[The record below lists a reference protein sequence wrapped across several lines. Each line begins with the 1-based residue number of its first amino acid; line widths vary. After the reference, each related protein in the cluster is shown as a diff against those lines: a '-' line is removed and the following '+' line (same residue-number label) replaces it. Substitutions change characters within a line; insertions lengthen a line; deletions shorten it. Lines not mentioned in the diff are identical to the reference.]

1 MRIPTVPIA
10 VVIAVVVAVA
20 TAAKSDR
27 ADANKQQQ
35 GGGGGDGVAK
45 AQGPPPFFLQDSSD
59 SLCLAGEDFRR
70 CSVDTLFFVV
80 GSPGSYRIHKRPQDD
95 ADVDPDGTCVSKKG
109 CDKIDPAST
118 KGDGANAAYAT
129 DVKLAKCTHCGAK
142 SWNIHGDS
150 TTGYVLTESSS
161 GTQLCLVRP
170 RGTKSARLAPCDSSE
185 HPYTPLQLQFASAS
199 DIEAMSSPG
208 ARLIG
213 AASDGDR
220 KLVQRLLKE
229 EKMDV
234 NVRDWDELTPII
246 PAASAGHLDVVKLL
260 LKEGADV
267 NAKDKDG
274 ITALMEA
281 SIMGHAKIVDLL
293 LKEGAE
299 VDAPANS
306 GVTALWLAAGEGRS
320 DVMRSLLRK
329 DADANNARSDGIS
342 ALMTASVGGHVEAV
356 KLLLENGADA
366 RFADGEGVTP
376 LMNAAENGT
385 TAVLRLL
392 VESKSARAD
401 GGDKGKYVDV
411 VSRTGFTALIIASA
425 HGHASAIE
433 YLLKDGG
440 ADVNAMHE
448 TRVTPL
454 MYAAAS
460 GHVDAM
466 RLLLDVG
473 KVDVNELHTNGGS
486 ALLEAAT
493 GGAGEAMKFLLERGA
508 KPDLVDLDGVT
519 PLHAVT
525 SKGDYNGTVA
535 LLESL
540 RKIMSKEE
548 LVAHINLP
556 SHSGGTAVMFAAAGG
571 HPKCTKLMIDEGAD
585 VNAVAVAT
593 PEYLEKLA
601 KMIEDGTVDPNED
614 PHVDGVTGVHVAAEE
629 GHLECVNLLIEAGA
643 DVTVLDE
650 EERTPLLLA
659 VKGNYGE
666 VASALVRAGADPN
679 TPYVD
684 EEGESHNLLMDSI
697 IVENADFA
705 LLLIEHGADVYY
717 MDDHKV
723 TTLLQASHRG
733 IANVTEALL
742 NRHASSPKAGE
753 ENWVDSASD
762 EGVTPLL
769 AASSEGHVAIVK
781 MLLSTGGADVNAKDK
796 EGTNSLMAASARGH
810 LEVIQ
815 LLIATEGIDVNSQN
829 VDGHTAL
836 MFAYNGKNQV
846 ETLWERYSQFVS
858 DAKLEKSAAGAAIG
872 AGDATK
878 GDVADAKKQEL
889 IDDGGT
895 GPLIQEALKNHTM
908 LVDLLLKA
916 GANTALKD
924 KEGHVAKDFDFQP
937 DADGELLEREEKA
950 ERKRDEIVTA
960 DPSAG

>member
-1 MRIPTVPIA
+1 MKTHLALFLGLI
-10 VVIAVVVAVA
+10 A
-20 TAAKSDR
+20 TASAK
-27 ADANKQQQ
+27 DAETTSE
-35 GGGGGDGVAK
+35 GGVAK
-45 AQGPPPFFLQDSSD
+45 AQGPPPFFLQDSTD

-70 CSVDTLFFVV
+70 CSIDTLFYVV
-80 GSPGSYRIHKRPQDD
+80 GSPGSYQIHKRPQDET
-95 ADVDPDGTCVSKKG
+95 DVDPDGTCLSKKN
-109 CDKIDPAST
+109 CDTIDPT
-118 KGDGANAAYAT
+118 KNNDKGV

-161 GTQLCLVRP
+161 GVQQCIIRP
-170 RGTKSARLAPCDSSE
+170 KGSKQVKLASCDSAD
-185 HPYTPLQLQFASAS
+185 HPYTPLQLQFASAA

-213 AASDGDR
+213 AASDGDK
-220 KLVQRLLKE
+220 KLVQKLLKE

-234 NVRDWDELTPII
+234 NVRDWDELTPLI
-246 PAASAGHLDVVKLL
+246 PAASAGHFDVVKLL

-281 SIMGHAKIVDLL
+281 SIMGNTKIVDLL
-293 LKEGAE
+293 CKEGAE
-299 VDAPANS
+299 VDASANS
-306 GVTALWLAAGEGRS
+306 GVTALWLAAGEGKV
-320 DVMRSLLRK
+320 DVMKSLLK
-329 DADANNARSDGIS
+329 KHADANNARSDNIS
-342 ALMTASVGGHVEAV
+342 ALMTASVGGHDNAV

-366 RFADGEGVTP
+366 RYADGEGVTP

-385 TAVLRLL
+385 ASVLKLL
-392 VESKSARAD
+392 VESPSAKKDAET
-401 GGDKGKYVDV
+401 KGNYVDL
-411 VSRTGFTALIIASA
+411 VSNTGFTALIIACA
-425 HGHASAIE
+425 HGHSGAIE
-433 YLLKDGG
+433 YLLKDAK

-448 TRVTPL
+448 THVTPL

-460 GHVDAM
+460 GHIEAM
-466 RLLLDVG
+466 KLLLDVG
-473 KVDVNELHTNGGS
+473 KVSVDEFHTNGGS

-493 GGAGEAMKFLLERGA
+493 GGAGEAMTFLLDRGA
-508 KPDLVDLDGVT
+508 KPDLIDQDGVT

-525 SKGDYNGTVA
+525 SKGDYEGTLA
-535 LLESL
+535 LLVSL
-540 RKIMSKEE
+540 KKVMSKDE

-585 VNAVAVAT
+585 VNAIATAT
-593 PEYLEKLA
+593 PDYLDKLA
-601 KMIEDGTVDPNED
+601 VMIEEGTVDPTED

-650 EERTPLLLA
+650 EDRTPLLLA

-666 VASALVRAGADPN
+666 VASALVKAGADSN

-684 EEGESHNLLMDSI
+684 DEGESHNLLMDSI

-705 LLLIEHGADVYY
+705 LLLIEHGADLYY
-717 MDDHKV
+717 KDDHQV
-723 TTLLQASHRG
+723 TTLLQAAHRG

-742 NRHASSPKAGE
+742 NKHVASPKVGE
-753 ENWVDSASD
+753 ENWVDDFSD

-781 MLLSTGGADVNAKDK
+781 QLISVGKANVNAKDK
-796 EGTNSLMAASARGH
+796 EGTNSLMAAAARGH
-810 LEVIQ
+810 LECIQ
-815 LLIATEGIDVNSQN
+815 ALITMEGIDVNSQN

-858 DAKLEKSAAGAAIG
+858 DAKLEKSTAAITDG
-872 AGDATK
+872 EEAAEG
-878 GDVADAKKQEL
+878 GEKKD

-895 GPLIQEALKNHTM
+895 GPLIQEALNNHTT
-908 LVDLLLKA
+908 LVNLLLKA
-916 GANTALKD
+916 GADDTLKD
-924 KEGHVAKDFDFQP
+924 KEGHVAADFEFQP

-950 ERKRDEIVTA
+950 ERKRDE
-960 DPSAG
+960 SRNEL

>member
-1 MRIPTVPIA
+1 M
-10 VVIAVVVAVA
+10 
-20 TAAKSDR
+20 
-27 ADANKQQQ
+27 
-35 GGGGGDGVAK
+35 
-45 AQGPPPFFLQDSSD
+45 
-59 SLCLAGEDFRR
+59 C
-70 CSVDTLFFVV
+70 
-80 GSPGSYRIHKRPQDD
+80 DD

-150 TTGYVLTESSS
+150 ATGYVLTESSS

-170 RGTKSARLAPCDSSE
+170 RGTKSARLAP
-185 HPYTPLQLQFASAS
+185 
-199 DIEAMSSPG
+199 
-208 ARLIG
+208 
-213 AASDGDR
+213 

-260 LKEGADV
+260 LKEAR
-267 NAKDKDG
+267 
-274 ITALMEA
+274 T
-281 SIMGHAKIVDLL
+281 
-293 LKEGAE
+293 
-299 VDAPANS
+299 

-342 ALMTASVGGHVEAV
+342 ALMTASVGGHAEAV

-385 TAVLRLL
+385 TAVLETAR
-392 VESKSARAD
+392 ESKSARAD
-401 GGDKGKYVDV
+401 GGTRASTPTSW
-411 VSRTGFTALIIASA
+411 SRTGFTALIIASA

-525 SKGDYNGTVA
+525 SKGDYNGTIA
-535 LLESL
+535 LLEPVRTS
-540 RKIMSKEE
+540 
-548 LVAHINLP
+548 A
-556 SHSGGTAVMFAAAGG
+556 
-571 HPKCTKLMIDEGAD
+571 
-585 VNAVAVAT
+585 
-593 PEYLEKLA
+593 
-601 KMIEDGTVDPNED
+601 
-614 PHVDGVTGVHVAAEE
+614 
-629 GHLECVNLLIEAGA
+629 
-643 DVTVLDE
+643 VLDE

-697 IVENADFA
+697 IAENADFA

-742 NRHASSPKAGE
+742 NRHASSPEGGGGE
-753 ENWVDSASD
+753 
-762 EGVTPLL
+762 L
-769 AASSEGHVAIVK
+769 
-781 MLLSTGGADVNAKDK
+781 
-796 EGTNSLMAASARGH
+796 
-810 LEVIQ
+810 
-815 LLIATEGIDVNSQN
+815 GIDVNSQN

-836 MFAYNGKNQV
+836 MFAYNGKN
-846 ETLWERYSQFVS
+846 
-858 DAKLEKSAAGAAIG
+858 
-872 AGDATK
+872 
-878 GDVADAKKQEL
+878 
-889 IDDGGT
+889 
-895 GPLIQEALKNHTM
+895 QEALKNHTM

-950 ERKRDEIVTA
+950 ERKRDE
-960 DPSAG
+960 SRNEL